1 MNTTRF
7 EPCPLSRLIKAVCRN
22 GARNRVVLV
31 GTFLLPDPTSPSVG
45 PVRRRATQAALVKPV
60 WVQQIAIMSRDELKR
75 ERRASWPLPSTS
87 PGCTAGSPKTFSDG
101 SALAAYV
108 QIEGRV
114 VSRAARRMSG
124 TVNRGVQ
131 YRICCDITSLLPAQ
145 AADGMHANAR

>member
-7 EPCPLSRLIKAVCRN
+7 EPCSLSRLIKAVCRK

-45 PVRRRATQAALVKPV
+45 PVRRRATQALVKPV
-60 WVQQIAIMSRDELKR
+60 RVQQIDIMSRDELKG

-87 PGCTAGSPKTFSDG
+87 PDCPTGSPKTFSGG